1 MTETESSLEAEI
13 THLVEVVK
21 LLQEE
26 IRSLQ
31 RDIYILQSN
40 TYTTKSHIGTFIK

>member
-13 THLVEVVK
+13 IYLVEVVK

-26 IRSLQ
+26 VKLLQ
-31 RDIYILQSN
+31 RDVYILQSN
-40 TYTTKSHIGTFIK
+40 PFSTRSHVGTFIK

>member
-1 MTETESSLEAEI
+1 MSETESSLEAEI
-13 THLVEVVK
+13 THLVELVK

-31 RDIYILQSN
+31 RDVYILQSN
-40 TYTTKSHIGTFIK
+40 PFSTRSHVGTFIK

>member
-13 THLVEVVK
+13 IHLVEMVK

-26 IRSLQ
+26 VKLLQ
-31 RDIYILQSN
+31 RDVYILQSN
-40 TYTTKSHIGTFIK
+40 TTTTKSHIGTFIQ